1 MFARIHLF
9 LSNPQSLKKGVPM
22 SGTQDENSA
31 AQNSQ
36 EFLQQVQAG
45 SEQNIEK
52 SVREAEN
59 LRDKELTPAQKMDL
73 LLRGQSPAQLKREI
87 EKLRKEAA
95 KYRTSS
101 KKEEEQ
107 KLALQTRAQEIQ
119 NELDALKNAHRTLA
133 VIRKLDKAGC
143 IKSELVAKDIPDD
156 LELGDGMDEFIERYK
171 EENEFLFQQNRA
183 NNFGGTFKSCTTKV
197 LTPSQQMDAYIR
209 AALGR

>member
-1 MFARIHLF
+1 
-9 LSNPQSLKKGVPM
+9 M

-31 AQNSQ
+31 AKNSQ
-36 EFLQQVQAG
+36 ELLQQVQAG
-45 SEQNIEK
+45 SEQNIEE
-52 SVREAEN
+52 SVREVEN

-156 LELGDGMDEFIERYK
+156 LELGEGMDEFIERYK

-183 NNFGGTFKSCTTKV
+183 NNFGGTFKSTTKV